1 MLITAIISRNLRDI
15 HSGSPKVLLR
25 DLQTTEGLYR
35 DHAWVELSDQLEKL
49 LQSKRF
55 NNNKSHPVY
64 LEADEKVYPC
74 AHTGKP
80 KRTLQNIQLSK
91 LS

>member
-1 MLITAIISRNLRDI
+1 MLITAIISRNLRDV
-15 HSGSPKVLLR
+15 HTSSPKVLLR
-25 DLQTTEGLYR
+25 DLQTEDGPYR
-35 DHAWVELSDQLEKL
+35 DHAHVELTDELHKL

-74 AHTGKP
+74 VHTGVE